1 MEREEKKINKKPTEK
16 EFKDNTGL
24 FLKTVGYESF
34 IIRALMLMV
43 ALLFLVILVQT
54 AAIVLQSKRLTDIK
68 PLVVYVDRDTGIT
81 EVREFDVVDARNEK
95 RNENETWIFVNEYLK
110 NLYDYTH
117 FSQLRNLEN
126 AYVLCNKSVKQ
137 KVKEYFIRDG
147 RPGRVKSE
155 VLGMCEVESVF
166 IMDTLPDL
174 RVRVVFEKKV
184 IRPGGSLIMNKKIE
198 AILRVKTV
206 VRDRNNNHGLYITDY
221 RETII
226 DEKKGEMQ

>member
-1 MEREEKKINKKPTEK
+1 MKKEKKINKKSTDPG
-16 EFKDNTGL
+16 FKDNTGL
-24 FLKTVGYESF
+24 FLKTVGNESF
-34 IIRALMLMV
+34 VIRVLMLLV
-43 ALLFLVILVQT
+43 ALLFFGLLVQS
-54 AAIVLQSKRLTDIK
+54 AAIVLQSKRLTNIK

-95 RNENETWIFVNEYLK
+95 RNTNEIWIFANEFIK

-117 FSQLRNLEN
+117 YSQLRNLKN
-126 AYVLCNKSVKQ
+126 AYVLCSNSVKQ
-137 KVKEYFIRDG
+137 KIKGYFIRDG

-155 VLGMCEVESVF
+155 VIGLCQVGSVF

-184 IRPGGSLIMNKKIE
+184 IRPGGSVILQKKVE
-198 AILRVKTV
+198 AILRIKTV

-221 RETII
+221 RETILS
-226 DEKKGEMQ
+226 ENKGEMR